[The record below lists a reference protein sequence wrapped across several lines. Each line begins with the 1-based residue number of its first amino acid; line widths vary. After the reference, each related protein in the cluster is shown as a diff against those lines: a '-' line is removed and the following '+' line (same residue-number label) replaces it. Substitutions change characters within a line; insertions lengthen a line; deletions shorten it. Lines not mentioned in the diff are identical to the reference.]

1 MELRWLLIFA
11 LLLRPVIAA
20 ETPGLQIAVVAAHE
34 GGGNLRLT
42 SAVAKALAQLNGNR
56 VVQSSGQFTVSC
68 SAVPAGSGVAV
79 SIAILT
85 SDGHLLTHFVQ
96 YGATIEGVAH
106 DVAVEADRR
115 IRGGNSEIQ

>member
-1 MELRWLLIFA
+1 MKLRWLVI
-11 LLLRPVIAA
+11 LLFLLGPVIAD
-20 ETPGLQIAVVAAHE
+20 ETPAYQIVVVAAHE
-34 GGGNLRLT
+34 GGGNLRLA

-56 VVQSSGQFTVSC
+56 IVQSSGQFTVSC

-85 SDGHLLTHFVQ
+85 SDGHLLTNFAQ
-96 YGATIEGVAH
+96 YGATIEGMAH

-115 IRGGNSEIQ
+115 MRGGNSEIQ